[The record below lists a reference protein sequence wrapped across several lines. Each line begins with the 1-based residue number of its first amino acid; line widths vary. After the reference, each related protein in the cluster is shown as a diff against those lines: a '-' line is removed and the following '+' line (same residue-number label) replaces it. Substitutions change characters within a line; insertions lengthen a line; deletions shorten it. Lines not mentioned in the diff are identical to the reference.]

1 MGVAEIAEAEAWGV
15 REALHWLSTMDMEN
29 ATIGIESDCLQVVQS
44 IIVEHTNYYELGSII
59 DMCCWIL
66 VTNNN

>member
-1 MGVAEIAEAEAWGV
+1 
-15 REALHWLSTMDMEN
+15 MEN

-44 IIVEHTNYYELGSII
+44 IIAEHTNYSELESII
-59 DMCCWIL
+59 DMCRQML